1 MKNNLVP
8 ILLASFLLLAQTAQ
22 AQLKVS
28 DLRVEHMHNP
38 SVVDV
43 DTPRF
48 SWINTPKKA
57 TLKGQRQIAYQIVVA
72 SSKEKL
78 KKGDFDIWD
87 SGKQESAESVLVDY
101 AGPSLQSTKDYY
113 WQVRTWNQDDKVSSW
128 SEVGYWGMGLRNEEW
143 TAHWISA
150 PEDGDGAPML
160 RKTFSP
166 KGGVKQA
173 KVFVCGL
180 GFFELYV
187 NGQRIGDDYLVPNLS
202 TYSKLDNLE
211 QGQIG
216 IDGYFRDYRVL
227 YLAYDVTSQLK
238 EGKNIL
244 GVLLGNGWYH
254 PDRVFASTYGKA
266 CLRLQTLL
274 TYEDGTTE
282 MVCSDGTW
290 KTQPSAIEYSGI
302 YHGELFNANKEVEN
316 WSCPESTEIG
326 WKSVEVVEGPSGQ
339 MTAQTSPS
347 DKITEVLK
355 PLNLKKTADK
365 TYEVDFGKEVA
376 GWIHF
381 SGIEGKKG
389 DTLQVDYVSESEQ
402 GNQRYVFRG
411 EGKEEYRPHFTWF
424 AFSKAVIRGIENL
437 TAENLTAEAVNTD
450 VPVTSEFET
459 SNPLFNRIVE
469 IWECSQLDNMHCCI
483 ASDCPHR
490 ERLAYTGDGETVCE
504 MVMLNFD
511 AAAFYQK
518 WIRDMRDTQN
528 KETGYEPNSA
538 PWAPHCGGG
547 VGFGAAMSLM
557 PWWFY
562 VQYGDK
568 RMLSDSYLNMK
579 EEVRWL
585 MTWLTL
591 DGTMEQKM
599 RDYHRGTEEYWL
611 NLGEWSQPG
620 ELPKNELVHTFFLW
634 KCCDFCARAGRVLG
648 QEAEAVHYQGLA
660 DKVAENFHRRFYDP
674 QKKSY
679 GIAGSNVFALQ
690 IGVPEAYKKD
700 VVETLRK
707 EIMEE
712 NKGHLHTGIFGTKYL
727 FETLSD
733 VGLTEVALTI
743 LNQRDFPSYG
753 WWIEQG
759 ATTTWEQWNCENSHN
774 HPMFGCGLTWF
785 CRRLAGICAD
795 EKQPGYRHIIVRPY
809 PTDLEKVHYA
819 LQTPYGKVVSHI
831 TQKEGHSHIELT
843 IPVGSTASLYL
854 PGSTEVKELEQGTY
868 SFDY

>member
-1 MKNNLVP
+1 M
-8 ILLASFLLLAQTAQ
+8 
-22 AQLKVS
+22 
-28 DLRVEHMHNP
+28 
-38 SVVDV
+38 
-43 DTPRF
+43 
-48 SWINTPKKA
+48 
-57 TLKGQRQIAYQIVVA
+57 
-72 SSKEKL
+72 
-78 KKGDFDIWD
+78 
-87 SGKQESAESVLVDY
+87 
-101 AGPSLQSTKDYY
+101 
-113 WQVRTWNQDDKVSSW
+113 
-128 SEVGYWGMGLRNEEW
+128 
-143 TAHWISA
+143 
-150 PEDGDGAPML
+150 
-160 RKTFSP
+160 
-166 KGGVKQA
+166 
-173 KVFVCGL
+173 
-180 GFFELYV
+180 
-187 NGQRIGDDYLVPNLS
+187 
-202 TYSKLDNLE
+202 
-211 QGQIG
+211 
-216 IDGYFRDYRVL
+216 
-227 YLAYDVTSQLK
+227 
-238 EGKNIL
+238 
-244 GVLLGNGWYH
+244 
-254 PDRVFASTYGKA
+254 
-266 CLRLQTLL
+266 
-274 TYEDGTTE
+274 
-282 MVCSDGTW
+282 
-290 KTQPSAIEYSGI
+290 
-302 YHGELFNANKEVEN
+302 
-316 WSCPESTEIG
+316 
-326 WKSVEVVEGPSGQ
+326 
-339 MTAQTSPS
+339 
-347 DKITEVLK
+347 
-355 PLNLKKTADK
+355 
-365 TYEVDFGKEVA
+365 
-376 GWIHF
+376 
-381 SGIEGKKG
+381 
-389 DTLQVDYVSESEQ
+389 
-402 GNQRYVFRG
+402 
-411 EGKEEYRPHFTWF
+411 
-424 AFSKAVIRGIENL
+424 
-437 TAENLTAEAVNTD
+437 NTD

-469 IWECSQLDNMHCCI
+469 IWERSQLDNMHCCI

-562 VQYGDK
+562 VQYGDM
-568 RMLSDSYLNMK
+568 RMLSGSYLNMK

-648 QEAEAVHYQGLA
+648 QEAEAAHYQGLA

-795 EKQPGYRHIIVRPY
+795 EKQPGYRHVIVRPY

-831 TQKEGHSHIELT
+831 THKEGHSHIELT